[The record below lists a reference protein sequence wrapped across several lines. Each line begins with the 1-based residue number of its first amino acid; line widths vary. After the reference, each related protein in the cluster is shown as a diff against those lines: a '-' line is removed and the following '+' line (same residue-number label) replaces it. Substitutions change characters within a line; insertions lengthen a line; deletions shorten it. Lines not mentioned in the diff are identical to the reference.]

1 MLVTNNINTSS
12 IMWLL
17 FAAYYLLIFIENNK
31 KWYERMKRCDALLWI
46 NKLLTIM
53 NVLMKNHKNDVLLG
67 INIFI

>member
-1 MLVTNNINTSS
+1 
-12 IMWLL
+12 
-17 FAAYYLLIFIENNK
+17 
-31 KWYERMKRCDALLWI
+31 MKRCDALLWI